1 QTCALPIFS
10 ADLLILSW
18 LEREGIA
25 CDIVT
30 DDDLDGEGMAAL
42 AGYRCV
48 MTGSHPEYHT
58 ERSHDALRGF
68 LDNGGR
74 LIYLGGNGFYWRVST
89 HPDYPETIE
98 LRRAEDG
105 NRSWASEPGE
115 YYHAFD
121 GAYGGLW
128 RRNGRPPQQLV
139 GTGYSGQGFYRS
151 HPYRLL
157 PGAGDERVRFLFG
170 APQIG
175 RASCRERGVAGVRR
189 RP

>member
-1 QTCALPIFS
+1 LYDTHADGSGASYASRRRPCLTLRHTQRAWQGGLGSGLWNFS

-98 LRRAEDG
+98 L
-105 NRSWASEPGE
+105 
-115 YYHAFD
+115 
-121 GAYGGLW
+121 
-128 RRNGRPPQQLV
+128 
-139 GTGYSGQGFYRS
+139 
-151 HPYRLL
+151 
-157 PGAGDERVRFLFG
+157 
-170 APQIG
+170 
-175 RASCRERGVAGVRR
+175 
-189 RP
+189 